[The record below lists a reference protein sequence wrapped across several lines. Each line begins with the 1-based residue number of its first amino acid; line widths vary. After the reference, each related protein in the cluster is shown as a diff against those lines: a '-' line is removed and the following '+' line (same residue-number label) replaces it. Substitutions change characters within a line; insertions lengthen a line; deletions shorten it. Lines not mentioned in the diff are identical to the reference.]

1 MKITKSQLKRII
13 KEERAKLAEYGEGG
27 TYPADR
33 AMGSYFDTALTDQF
47 RKVTVDLYENAMEAA
62 LGDLGVVQDAHDAV
76 TQGLRK
82 ALYQSWNRVRQD

>member
-1 MKITKSQLKRII
+1 MKITKRQLRQFI
-13 KEERAKLAEYGEGG
+13 KEEKAKLSEYGDGG

-47 RKVTVDLYENAMEAA
+47 RKVVVDLYENAMEAA
-62 LGDLGVVQDAHDAV
+62 LEDLGDIQDAHDAV